1 MGSKSQTTTSRTVY
15 GDTTTSNPYAYART
29 NNSGTVANF
38 QNGTALN
45 SVYNFV
51 NRNIDSLLNDYLTP
65 NLNSLTNQA
74 KLRTFRNNLDSES
87 YRSLENNIINPLSRR
102 NMIRSSQATDL
113 YRNLADRNNASVDD
127 YITDLI
133 SQAQDN
139 SAKMLTNLLTYYMQG
154 ADYLSDMQKQSLNT
168 SSGNATKTSE
178 TNGGG
183 NSQNSLQQALRLA
196 LLAASAM

>member
-1 MGSKSQTTTSRTVY
+1 MGTKSQTTSSKTVY

-29 NNSGTVANF
+29 NNSGTISNF
-38 QNGTALN
+38 QDGTALN

-51 NRNIDSLLNDYLTP
+51 NRNINSLLDDYLTP
-65 NLNSLTNQA
+65 NLNSTTNQA
-74 KLRTFRNNLDSES
+74 KLNSFRNNLNSES
-87 YRSLENNIINPLSRR
+87 YRSFENNIINPLSRR

-113 YRNLADRNNASVDD
+113 YRNLADRNNASIEN

-133 SQAQDN
+133 SQAQDS
-139 SAKMLTNLLTYYMQG
+139 SAKMLSNLLSYYMQG

-168 SSGNATKTSE
+168 SSGNSTKTTE

-183 NSQNSLQQALRLA
+183 SQNSLQQILRLA
-196 LLAASAM
+196 LMAASGL